1 MTVERFDPLDVHL
14 GEFPDRQLP
23 GTQVRSDTGKRGTIQ
38 LGEGPEGTTGVAFE
52 ELTRSWSDEAHG
64 VHGKVEACS
73 ALWSTV

>member
-38 LGEGPEGTTGVAFE
+38 LGEG
-52 ELTRSWSDEAHG
+52 S
-64 VHGKVEACS
+64 
-73 ALWSTV
+73 